1 MRDFAGQALATRLLH
16 FGIQG
21 FHSRPAHSSLGRFAV
36 FAFISSSNYKVH
48 KAPRKYLRSG
58 KNLREKAPMHSYR
71 GFLLILVSG
80 IILLAS
86 MIPEPRPVNAQ
97 QGQRL
102 VESVEISGN
111 RRLRKDDVLYYVQT
125 RPGDV
130 YNEQQ
135 VQRDLQAILALGF
148 FDKTATRVL
157 IEEGARGGVNVIFEV
172 KELPIIR
179 DLQFEGLKSVQESDV
194 LKAFRERR
202 VGISKEST
210 YDPVKARNAIRVLKE
225 LLAARGHPNAT
236 IEEKRDEVSATSTAL
251 TFVINEGERVRVVEV
266 QFEGNTVFSDG
277 KLRGAMKYVKE
288 AGLITRFKGQDIL
301 DRQKLEFDLRNVD
314 NYMRSKGYLQ
324 ARHGEPRVEGVGPRR
339 TGFPILPL
347 PFLSSVD
354 EGLRVTVPIVE
365 GKLYRIGEMKIEGNS
380 IFSEQNVRDVIGLNK
395 GDVANGE
402 KIGKALFENLKKYYG
417 AQGFIEYTAEPTP
430 TFKENP
436 QKPDE
441 GIVDFVITIEEGKQF
456 SLRRLEFIGN
466 TFTRDNVLRREV
478 LVNEGDI
485 YNQTAWEY
493 SIIKLNQL
501 GYFDPIDKDKDADFR
516 TNDEEATVDVN
527 LKVTERGRQQI
538 SFNGGLSGIG
548 GSFFGLEYSTNNLL
562 GRGEI
567 LSLNMSAGNRQ
578 KYLQFSFT
586 EPYIKNR
593 PITAGFSLFGY
604 TQKFFGEG
612 TFLSQNLEAQ
622 QGLLGS
628 QIDFLNVSDENLFT
642 RTSYGG
648 SLFASAPL
656 SEFYRKRRF
665 TQFSRVGMSYQ
676 FSTSTVTDPEANTDP
691 NNPARFIPVVYSQP
705 NILTSRATASFA
717 YDTRNASID
726 PTSGRELSAQFALAG
741 LGGDVRTYQPTLS
754 YSQFFPVRRKRSERP
769 EVFGFRI
776 IAGTVGSF
784 AISNKVKNAQSLAFV
799 DGVPIFERYFLGDE
813 FTIRG
818 YNVRSIS
825 PLAPLDTFITSQN
838 VVIATNP
845 TETPVPVPGLPASIA
860 SIGVFTGASGS
871 NMVQLPRSFTPIG
884 GDTQILGN
892 FEYRIP
898 IIGNTVGLAAFADI
912 GSAFNLRGK
921 DDQLFSSNF
930 LDDQP
935 FLSTVGFIRCPRSPF
950 TIERVSLTTLAA
962 CNANADLAVV
972 GFGGIP
978 GLVVRDNRLV
988 TQQELDNARSL
999 GAFDPV
1005 TGLPFGFQR
1014 VFLRGQAQTNTAV
1027 RISQSIFSK
1036 LGDYRASLGM
1046 EVRVQVP
1053 VINVPF
1059 RLIFAYNPRARED
1072 QIIDGFPFIFNEKK
1086 RVVRFSVGRTF

>member
-1 MRDFAGQALATRLLH
+1 
-16 FGIQG
+16 
-21 FHSRPAHSSLGRFAV
+21 
-36 FAFISSSNYKVH
+36 
-48 KAPRKYLRSG
+48 
-58 KNLREKAPMHSYR
+58 MHSYR

-80 IILLAS
+80 IVLLHSISA
-86 MIPEPRPVNAQ
+86 PRTARAQ

-102 VESVEISGN
+102 VESVSISGN
-111 RRLRKDDVLYYVQT
+111 RRLRQDDILYYVQT
-125 RPGDV
+125 RPGDP

-135 VQRDLQAILALGF
+135 IQRDLQAILGLGF

-157 IEEGARGGVNVIFEV
+157 TEEGARGGINVIFEV

-179 DLQFEGLKSVQESDV
+179 DLQFEGLKSVPESDV

-202 VGISKEST
+202 VGVSKESI
-210 YDPVKARNAIRVLKE
+210 YDPVKVNGAIRVLKE
-225 LLAARGHPNAT
+225 LLAAHGHPNAT
-236 IEEKRDEVSATSTAL
+236 VERKLDEVSATSTAL
-251 TFVINEGERVRVVEV
+251 TFVIDEGERVRVVEV
-266 QFEGNTVFSDG
+266 QFEGNKVFSDG

-301 DRQKLEFDLRNVD
+301 DREKLEFDLRHVD

-324 ARHGEPRVEGVGPRR
+324 ARHGEPRVESVGPRR

-365 GKLYRIGEMKIEGNS
+365 GRVYRIGEMKIEGNS
-380 IFSEQNVRDVIGLNK
+380 IFSEDNVKAVIGLNK
-395 GDVANGE
+395 GDIANGE

-417 AQGFIEYTAEPTP
+417 QQGFIEYTAEPTP
-430 TFKENP
+430 TFKDNP

-478 LVNEGDI
+478 LLNEGDI

-501 GYFDPIDKDKDADFR
+501 GYFDPIDKDKDADFK
-516 TNDEEATVDVN
+516 TNDEEASVDIN
-527 LKVTERGRQQI
+527 LKVAERGRQQI

-567 LSLNMSAGNRQ
+567 LSLNISAGNRQ

-612 TFLSQNLEAQ
+612 TFLSQNLNAQ
-622 QGLLGS
+622 QGLSGS
-628 QIDFLNVSDENLFT
+628 QIDFLNVSEENLFT

-648 SLFASAPL
+648 SIFASAPL

-665 TQFSRVGMSYQ
+665 TQFSRVGASYQ
-676 FSTSTVTDPEANTDP
+676 FSTSSVEDPAVNQGSTCGSGGSTSIS
-691 NNPARFIPVVYSQP
+691 NNPQFIPVIYCQP
-705 NILTSRATASFA
+705 NILTSRGTLSFS
-717 YDTRNASID
+717 YDTRNASVD
-726 PTSGRELSAQFALAG
+726 PTMGRELSVQAAVAG

-754 YSQFFPVRRKRSERP
+754 YTQFIPLRRKKSDHP

-776 IAGTVGSF
+776 LAGTVGSF
-784 AISNKVKNAQSLAFV
+784 ATSAKVANTNSLAFV
-799 DGVPIFERYFLGDE
+799 DGVPIYERFFLGDE

-825 PLAPLDTFITSQN
+825 PLAPIQTFVTSKD
-838 VVIATNP
+838 VVVAANASGTPEPIAG
-845 TETPVPVPGLPASIA
+845 VPAA
-860 SIGVFTGASGS
+860 AANIGTFTGVTGANVAQISS
-871 NMVQLPRSFTPIG
+871 SFTPIG
-884 GDTQILGN
+884 ADTQLLGN

-898 IIGNTVGLAAFADI
+898 IVGNTVGLAAFADV
-912 GSAFNLRGK
+912 GTAFNLRSK
-921 DDQLFSSNF
+921 RDQFFNSNF
-930 LDDQP
+930 LPDQP
-935 FLSTVGFIRCPRSPF
+935 FLTSIAFACPRAGSVLF
-950 TIERVSLTTLAA
+950 ATLSAVAA
-962 CNANADLAVV
+962 CKADTDLALV
-972 GFGGIP
+972 GLGSGSP
-978 GLVVRDNRLV
+978 GLVLRGNRLV
-988 TQQELDNARSL
+988 TTAELDNARNL
-999 GAFDPV
+999 TGFDPV
-1005 TGLPFGFQR
+1005 TGLPFGFQQ

-1027 RISQSIFSK
+1027 RLSQSLFAK

-1053 VINVPF
+1053 IINVPF
-1059 RLIFAYNPRARED
+1059 RLIFAYNPKARRD
-1072 QIIDGFPFIFNEKK
+1072 QVIEGIPFFFNEKK
-1086 RVVRFSVGRTF
+1086 KVLRFSVGRTF